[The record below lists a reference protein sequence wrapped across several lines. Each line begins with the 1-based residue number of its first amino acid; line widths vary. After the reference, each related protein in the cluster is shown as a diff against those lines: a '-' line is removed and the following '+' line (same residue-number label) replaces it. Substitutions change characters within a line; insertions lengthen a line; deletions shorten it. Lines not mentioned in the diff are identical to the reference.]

1 MIVFR
6 RDFIIE
12 RVRDEVYVNSALAL
26 AFLLV
31 LPIYV
36 IYHMSLYSNSPS
48 PLLPLA
54 FELTVEKSINQKKL
68 TQAMKTTRK

>member
-1 MIVFR
+1 VIVFR
-6 RDFIIE
+6 QDFIE
-12 RVRDEVYVNSALAL
+12 RARDEVYVNSALAL

-36 IYHMSLYSNSPS
+36 TYHMSLYSNLSPLE
-48 PLLPLA
+48 LLPLL

-68 TQAMKTTRK
+68 ILAINTTLK